1 MTEAAALPLSS
12 SLLPPNATALDRAA
26 EAVAVGALRAIG
38 QPHRAL
44 WNPDTCPLELLPWLA
59 WQMGVEA
66 WRTDWPENIKR
77 AIVRNAINVQR
88 RRGTLASVRDT
99 VAAFGGQIAIRE
111 WWQTTPQGAPHTFEL
126 VFTLAGQ
133 ANRSAAFVEDV
144 MAEVARVKPLRSHF
158 TFIQGLGSTGPIK
171 LAAVGRPTAYARL
184 DMQAQ

>member
-1 MTEAAALPLSS
+1 MTDAATTPAV

-26 EAVAVGALRAIG
+26 EAVAVRGLQAIP

-44 WNPDTCPLELLPWLA
+44 WNPCTCPLELLPWLA

-66 WRTDWPENIKR
+66 WRADWPENIKR
-77 AIVRNAINVQR
+77 AIVRNAIQVQR

-99 VAAFGGQIAIRE
+99 VAAFGGQIAVRE
-111 WWQTTPQGAPHTFEL
+111 WWQKSPQGTPHTFEL
-126 VFTLAGQ
+126 VFTMTEGDNA
-133 ANRSAAFVEDV
+133 SAAFVADV
-144 MAEVARVKPLRSHF
+144 MAEVSRVKPLRSHF
-158 TFIQGLGSTGPIK
+158 TFIQGLAAAGSIK